1 MARYLVIHTPRP
13 EDERV
18 VRQPTRLLDLARA
31 SSVEGV
37 RPRWIRTWTPDLND
51 DRLFSLWEAINAA
64 EILEALEAFGFLDDM
79 TAQALN
85 VREWGPEDVLAAE
98 GDNSALSG

>member
-1 MARYLVIHTPRP
+1 M
-13 EDERV
+13 
-18 VRQPTRLLDLARA
+18 
-31 SSVEGV
+31 VEGV
-37 RPRWIRTWTPDLND
+37 RPRWIKTWTPDLND
-51 DRLFSLWEAINAA
+51 DRLFSLWEALNAA

-98 GDNSALSG
+98 GDNEEQSG